1 MIYARVV
8 VFSFLFVALY
18 ILRYYSLFCFAL
30 PCSLAVLLSVC
41 VCVCDFFLFRRGM
54 CVSAISWLAPWVSR
68 SIDRSFD
75 RLIDSSVGGSRVTL
89 SSFLSWCP
97 LSLNYLYICILC
109 SQSSHLKFWYISH
122 SFFLD
127 FGLFIIFFCFL
138 FRSSYVAGVSL
149 IGSRSRFAEDCPRMR
164 LPHDHL

>member
-1 MIYARVV
+1 MLKWFTLVSSSS
-8 VFSFLFVALY
+8 VFFSLLCTFCVI
-18 ILRYYSLFCFAL
+18 ILSFAL
-30 PCSLAVLLSVC
+30 LSLALSRSYNLC
-41 VCVCDFFLFRRGM
+41 VCVCDFFLFRRGIYV
-54 CVSAISWLAPWVSR
+54 CVCVFLLLAGWLHGSLDR

-127 FGLFIIFFCFL
+127 FGLFIIFCF
-138 FRSSYVAGVSL
+138 FGFVQV
-149 IGSRSRFAEDCPRMR
+149 M
-164 LPHDHL
+164 LPVFH